1 MFNFASR
8 PAQLYRALN
17 FDLLG
22 IPQDYL
28 FRCALGGGGL
38 YTVAIRSCPQPR
50 PAGHPAGVPAQIRR
64 VAWQPSKSV
73 LCSVIRVRTSI

>member
-28 FRCALGGGGL
+28 FRCALGGGGC
-38 YTVAIRSCPQPR
+38 TQSRSAVALSRGLLGIRQEYLLKSE
-50 PAGHPAGVPAQIRR
+50 GLLGNL
-64 VAWQPSKSV
+64 PSRCCV
-73 LCSVIRVRTSI
+73 L

>member
-28 FRCALGGGGL
+28 FRWALGGGAVHSRDPQLPSAAACWASG
-38 YTVAIRSCPQPR
+38 RSTCSNQKGCL
-50 PAGHPAGVPAQIRR
+50 ATFQVG
-64 VAWQPSKSV
+64 
-73 LCSVIRVRTSI
+73 SVIRVRTSI